1 MSRLVIELTETSVD
15 MSLVDHARA
24 FTNRLGVFSTLERA
38 SAWLASEAIPKA
50 DDEDGILYYEA
61 HEIALDPDP
70 RDSERPA
77 CATWIFDRNGRR
89 RGLLRGNMEERWSG
103 RGPSTCKFKPRDLVG
118 FVYGNEYRVG
128 VVMGLPLSAEEA
140 RRFEA
145 EAWEEDVYL
154 VGLLGPGE
162 VYEHDD
168 HDHPHEAYLF
178 AVEHDV
184 PEELR
189 AALQRRYER
198 YRPLSSKSSEPL
210 DAKEHWA
217 RYDTEGEGP
226 KAEGAQTFFVLNPNN
241 PAHAEVLAVLT
252 EEQTLTDR
260 ESKALAQALRA
271 AGVKVPLGPSC
282 SFCGRLQSQVR
293 QLFGGGGTRLR
304 STGAITLPVTICDQC
319 VLMLNDAVTC
329 E

>member
-15 MSLVDHARA
+15 MPLVDHARA
-24 FTNRLGVFSTLERA
+24 VTNRLGVFSSFEKA

-61 HEIALDPDP
+61 HEISLDPDP

-103 RGPSTCKFKPRDLVG
+103 REPSTCKFKPRDLVG
-118 FVYGNEYRVG
+118 FVYGDEYRVG
-128 VVMGLPLSAEEA
+128 VVMGLPLSPEEV
-140 RRFEA
+140 RTFEA

-154 VGLLGPGE
+154 VGLLGRGE
-162 VYEHDD
+162 DGYDDD
-168 HDHPHEAYLF
+168 HEHPRDAYLF

-184 PEELR
+184 REELR

-198 YRPLSSKSSEPL
+198 YRPLSSESSEPR
-210 DAKEHWA
+210 A
-217 RYDTEGEGP
+217 P
-226 KAEGAQTFFVLNPNN
+226 KTIVGLLQDPEAGVEKFFVLDPKN
-241 PAHAEVLAVLT
+241 PAHAEVLAALT
-252 EEQTLTDR
+252 ERPNLTAR
-260 ESKALAQALRA
+260 ETKALAQALRA
-271 AGVKVPLGPSC
+271 AGVEVPLGPSC
-282 SFCGRLQSQVR
+282 SFCGKLQSQVR

-304 STGAITLPVTICDQC
+304 RTGAITLPVTICDQC